1 MAHPPRDN
9 DGKPLNSV
17 GRVLDTRWIMAFSV
31 LAVLV
36 AIAWA
41 LMEHGPAA
49 QRGGTPEP
57 ARTVATVATV
67 ELLGVPPGAKVTLD
81 GRQIENIL
89 FGVTPGTRHALEV
102 TDAAGRSW
110 RQVFLAQGS
119 LSLVV
124 ELRTHFVE
132 VNVSPRDPETEHD

>member
-1 MAHPPRDN
+1 
-9 DGKPLNSV
+9 
-17 GRVLDTRWIMAFSV
+17 MAFSV

-41 LMEHGPAA
+41 LMERPNARPGQTPAPVE
-49 QRGGTPEP
+49 TM
-57 ARTVATVATV
+57 ATV
-67 ELLGVPPGAKVTLD
+67 ELLGVPDDAEVSLD
-81 GRQIENIL
+81 GTKIDNTL

-102 TDAAGRSW
+102 TDPSGRSW
-110 RQVFLAQGS
+110 RQVFLADGS

-132 VNVSPRDPETEHD
+132 VEVAPIEPE